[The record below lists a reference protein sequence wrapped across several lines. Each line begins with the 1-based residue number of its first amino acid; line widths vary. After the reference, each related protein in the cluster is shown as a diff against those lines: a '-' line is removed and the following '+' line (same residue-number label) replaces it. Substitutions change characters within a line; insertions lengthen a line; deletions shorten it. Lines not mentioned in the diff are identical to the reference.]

1 MYFNPL
7 LVGSKR
13 VVIVVELDREDHGSI
28 PETAI
33 ERGLESF
40 DARTGGE
47 KKSTSSTWHE
57 TRKKNFRSDML

>member
-47 KKSTSSTWHE
+47 KKKYFKHVA
-57 TRKKNFRSDML
+57 